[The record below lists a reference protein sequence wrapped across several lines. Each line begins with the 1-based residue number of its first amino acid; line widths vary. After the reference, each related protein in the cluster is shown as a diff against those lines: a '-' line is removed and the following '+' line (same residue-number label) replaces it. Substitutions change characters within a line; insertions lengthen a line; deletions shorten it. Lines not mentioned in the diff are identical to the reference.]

1 MPVSCFV
8 FWRRFR
14 EDHLWRKFAGWTR
27 GVIIVAAIVLMK
39 LCQLEPNPVSP
50 WSGCFSECYSSPILD
65 GYLRLRWC
73 FTDEVKSRKLISNL
87 TNYKSHDYSL
97 LIALVVFGPPA
108 LYFAWRSKE
117 FRKFLAGAFF
127 VSGGIQFYLYL
138 TNVSVPLWAQAMSRH
153 QSLVACVQSC
163 TSYSSY

>member
-1 MPVSCFV
+1 VAKVCRV
-8 FWRRFR
+8 
-14 EDHLWRKFAGWTR
+14 DAAA

-87 TNYKSHDYSL
+87 TNYKSHDYS
-97 LIALVVFGPPA
+97 
-108 LYFAWRSKE
+108 S
-117 FRKFLAGAFF
+117 
-127 VSGGIQFYLYL
+127 
-138 TNVSVPLWAQAMSRH
+138 
-153 QSLVACVQSC
+153 
-163 TSYSSY
+163 SYSTSRLWSTGTLFRLAEQRIS

>member
-1 MPVSCFV
+1 VIFDYRFSDSAEPQRMSGAAWASIKLLGAIGFAIMPVSCFV

-73 FTDEVKSRKLISNL
+73 FTEEVKSRKLISNL
-87 TNYKSHDYSL
+87 TNYKSHDYS
-97 LIALVVFGPPA
+97 
-108 LYFAWRSKE
+108 S
-117 FRKFLAGAFF
+117 
-127 VSGGIQFYLYL
+127 
-138 TNVSVPLWAQAMSRH
+138 
-153 QSLVACVQSC
+153 
-163 TSYSSY
+163 SYSTSCLWSTGTLFRLAEQRIS